1 MFTIRPM
8 FWEEFWSASFAGM
21 SEKRAST
28 KSAKCERNMRNHMI
42 ALVKIN
48 FDRRFLFSNS
58 VVKKIMLFNYANN
71 YIYIHLN

>member
-1 MFTIRPM
+1 
-8 FWEEFWSASFAGM
+8 
-21 SEKRAST
+21 
-28 KSAKCERNMRNHMI
+28 MRNHMI

-48 FDRRFLFSNS
+48 FDRRFLFSNI